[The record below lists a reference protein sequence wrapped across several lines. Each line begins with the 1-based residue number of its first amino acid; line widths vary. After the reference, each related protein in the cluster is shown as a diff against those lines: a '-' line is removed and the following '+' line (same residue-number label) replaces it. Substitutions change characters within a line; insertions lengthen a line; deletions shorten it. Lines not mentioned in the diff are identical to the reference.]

1 MKMTI
6 TTTLEI
12 SDVNLPLIPVVINDN
27 WGKWAETDNEAI
39 IRITEYHAKMSTISL
54 IAPSIPAYFGKA
66 MAEVAE
72 AKLAQLENAI
82 TVTTTIDED

>member
-1 MKMTI
+1 
-6 TTTLEI
+6 
-12 SDVNLPLIPVVINDN
+12 
-27 WGKWAETDNEAI
+27 
-39 IRITEYHAKMSTISL
+39 MSTISL